1 MVCWNYKNLQ
11 KAENLNR
18 KQTLIRLRLYE
29 VHAKIITM
37 TKSQYRRIAMKKKKI
52 VIALGHEA
60 LGTTLPE
67 QKEATK
73 RTAKAVADYIR

>member
-1 MVCWNYKNLQ
+1 MSDK
-11 KAENLNR
+11 
-18 KQTLIRLRLYE
+18 
-29 VHAKIITM
+29 
-37 TKSQYRRIAMKKKKI
+37 TKSTGDTFRVSANIKVHRRMVEMKKKKI

-73 RTAKAVADYIR
+73 RTAKAVADLSVKIIRL

>member
-1 MVCWNYKNLQ
+1 
-11 KAENLNR
+11 
-18 KQTLIRLRLYE
+18 
-29 VHAKIITM
+29 
-37 TKSQYRRIAMKKKKI
+37 MKKKKI

-73 RTAKAVADYIR
+73 RTAKAVADFIREDYQVVAAIGTRLWLVIPGEVLASSR